1 VVQGAVAQAMMPP
14 PPPDVALWAKDHLE
28 FEEGTPFPGPF
39 DPARFP
45 MLARIHECLSPE
57 HPCREV
63 TVRGSAQIGKT
74 EAIIKPALGCW
85 FDQAPERRLCFQGVF
100 MQRSVVNAA
109 GEGRRRGESGADT
122 IHSDTAR
129 APFSREGFCQ
139 MNNRRFC
146 RSVGMQGR

>member
-1 VVQGAVAQAMMPP
+1 MAGVDGQDRAGDSRSGRRGQ
-14 PPPDVALWAKDHLE
+14 
-28 FEEGTPFPGPF
+28 EGDGIG
-39 DPARFP
+39 D
-45 MLARIHECLSPE
+45 LA
-57 HPCREV
+57 
-63 TVRGSAQIGKT
+63 
-74 EAIIKPALGCW
+74 W